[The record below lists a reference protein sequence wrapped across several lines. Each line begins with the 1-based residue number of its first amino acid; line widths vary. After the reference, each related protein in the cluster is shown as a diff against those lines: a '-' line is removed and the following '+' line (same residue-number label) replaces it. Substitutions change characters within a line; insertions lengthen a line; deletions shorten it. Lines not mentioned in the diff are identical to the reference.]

1 MWAEGRHVG
10 RMERLLYLRKLP
22 LLETLSPDDLSLIAE
37 QGRTRVFQKGTWL
50 LRQGE
55 PIASVHI
62 VIEGRVLLRRGEHDL
77 GRATLGAGVGG
88 LGYLAHDPEGVDA
101 TAETDVVT
109 LEIEGDTLDE
119 ILEDRF
125 SILQH
130 LLRETSRRLI
140 DLWHQAPEE
149 CLAAQVQMNAPGFGA
164 QLDLVQRMLFV
175 RKSLP
180 FIRTSASALADLVRN
195 LVELRFESGTVLW
208 RRGEP
213 ARQVQMLV
221 EGRMA
226 CSASIP
232 GFVLEPGAGF
242 PVGGLDAVAGVP
254 RWYDAV
260 CDGPVVTL
268 SGDVEVLFDLFEDN
282 AHVALEYLAQIARV
296 HLGAL
301 ERIAAGGRHV
311 PHLPFFGGDLEA

>member
-1 MWAEGRHVG
+1 MRADDRHVG
-10 RMERLLYLRKLP
+10 RMERLLHLRKLP
-22 LLETLSPDDLSLIAE
+22 LFETLSPADLGLIAE
-37 QGRTRVFQKGTWL
+37 QGRTRVFHKGARL

-55 PIASVHI
+55 PIGSVHI
-62 VIEGRVLLRRGEHDL
+62 VIEGRVLLRRGVHDL
-77 GRATLGAGVGG
+77 GRATSGAGVGG

-101 TAETDVVT
+101 TAETEVVT
-109 LEIEGDTLDE
+109 LEIGGDTLDE

-125 SILQH
+125 SILKH

-149 CLAAQVQMNAPGFGA
+149 CVASVPMSASGFEP
-164 QLDLVQRMLFV
+164 QLDLVQRMLFL
-175 RKSLP
+175 RESLP
-180 FIRTSASALADLVRN
+180 FIRTSASALSDLARN
-195 LVELRFESGTVLW
+195 LVELRFEPGTVLW

-213 ARQVQMLV
+213 SRQVQILV
-221 EGRMA
+221 AGRVA

-232 GFVLEPGAGF
+232 GFVLEPCAGF
-242 PVGGLDAVAGVP
+242 PIGGLDAVAGVP

-296 HLGAL
+296 HLGSL
-301 ERIAAGGRHV
+301 ERIAARGRQA